1 MARAVHITPF
11 QRLRRRVKARSNRG
25 DSTDGT
31 REPEPQAGDEDE
43 AGFESV
49 MRPIPPDPAGD
60 GSDPPLAENAS
71 SPPAQQRLDRL
82 MHHAERVPESDSVR
96 DEPTEVAVE
105 QTAPAEV
112 AVEQT
117 APAEAAV
124 EQTAPAEVA
133 DAQGNVSPERSTK
146 QTGITPVRPS
156 ADAILLQRWW
166 IVLLGA
172 VAIGA
177 ITFAVSKAV
186 PATYTS
192 SSEVVVL
199 VSGTDVDATTLGANN
214 LADQYAQVVDSTQV
228 LSMAAKLLKPP
239 SDIPS
244 SAISG
249 GAVAA
254 QNLVSIQ
261 ATAPSPQLARARAA
275 AVADAFVNFVTQ
287 QVSSQATDYQQTT
300 SAQLRPIGIEITKIQ
315 AQLNRSGAPATSAK
329 SLELQQTL
337 DTLLAERATAQA
349 SIAQT
354 AVAGRPS
361 VQLTSA
367 AGLGSQTAPKPTLYA
382 LVGLIVGLLIVARL
396 VVLTSARRA
405 TTWSNQNDLT

>member
-1 MARAVHITPF
+1 
-11 QRLRRRVKARSNRG
+11 
-25 DSTDGT
+25 
-31 REPEPQAGDEDE
+31 
-43 AGFESV
+43 
-49 MRPIPPDPAGD
+49 
-60 GSDPPLAENAS
+60 
-71 SPPAQQRLDRL
+71 

-112 AVEQT
+112 AVEQTAPAEAAVEQT